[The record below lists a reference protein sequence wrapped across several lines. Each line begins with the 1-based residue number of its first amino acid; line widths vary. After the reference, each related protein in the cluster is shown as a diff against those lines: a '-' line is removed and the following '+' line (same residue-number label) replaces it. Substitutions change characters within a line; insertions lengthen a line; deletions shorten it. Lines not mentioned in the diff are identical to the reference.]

1 MSTIQSVTLP
11 IGASKYRGLVSKL
24 FMSLRGPL
32 FVFVGGEVVEFE
44 IDRKLSKILLLYY
57 TSSQY
62 SQFFSEVLA
71 SWSKFDEFVV
81 K

>member
-1 MSTIQSVTLP
+1 
-11 IGASKYRGLVSKL
+11 
-24 FMSLRGPL
+24 MSLRGPL

-62 SQFFSEVLA
+62 AQFFSEVLA